1 MVGQAA
7 FATLY
12 SDPVHMT
19 YPGGSDG
26 RCPFPHW
33 SKWHWNSPVLA
44 EVTVSLGKQRRAGL
58 PWTTWGERRW
68 GKRLCYCFSLFNQTE
83 ERCWGNYYSGGM
95 VQPLP
100 SNIPTKAREILRFII
115 SCKAPELDR
124 YQPPILVCL
133 LLCQKSLRYSCYKFH
148 LSCFCPIVPTLMA
161 MCSRPMQPHGDFLPS
176 FPLTLPCGPCLRLE
190 A

>member
-1 MVGQAA
+1 MFAGALQCSYQVPPSRLCYPSVFQGDVGPRGPPGVPGREGPKVRESSVRFVNSVKSRTYFGMVGQAA

-19 YPGGSDG
+19 YSGGSGG

-33 SKWHWNSPVLA
+33 SERHWNSPVLA

-68 GKRLCYCFSLFNQTE
+68 GKRFCCCFSLFNQTE

-115 SCKAPELDR
+115 SHKAPELDR
-124 YQPPILVCL
+124 YQPP
-133 LLCQKSLRYSCYKFH
+133 Y
-148 LSCFCPIVPTLMA
+148 
-161 MCSRPMQPHGDFLPS
+161 
-176 FPLTLPCGPCLRLE
+176 
-190 A
+190 